1 MRAEVGEEEE
11 RSGRVQREARGEG
24 GKGMVMLSG
33 LSVGRRE
40 ARSGWVSVAGGVAE
54 VEGGIGE
61 VSLIVGVTVVV
72 CEMRKLTGDV
82 DGVVA
87 RWEREYGYESD
98 EENGVEARNAWYVV
112 TVGNGTGVLSSW

>member
-1 MRAEVGEEEE
+1 MGEEEE

-40 ARSGWVSVAGGVAE
+40 ARSGWVSVAGGAAE

-61 VSLIVGVTVVV
+61 VSLIVDVMVVV
-72 CEMRKLTGDV
+72 CEMRKLTGDA